1 MTRRTST
8 SNERGVRRPPARIR
22 TRLPAG
28 AAAALL
34 LCVPAGLEG
43 QAEPPPLPVENDLV
57 RVVDHPGRG
66 ELEVVVGPVDL
77 PAGGPHLRLPVQMVT
92 LPIDGWLHGFDWEMR
107 DAAGNELPDGL
118 LHHVNLI
125 DPDNRELFAPI
136 PRRVLAAGRETP
148 KQRMPRLL
156 GYPIPPGTRIL
167 VSSMF
172 ANPTGR
178 NHEEAYLHVRLLY
191 SREEDRLIR
200 PRNVYPFY
208 LEVMGP
214 VGPKSFPL
222 PPGRTVR
229 RWEGSP
235 AIDGRLL
242 AIGGH
247 LHDFGE
253 YVRLVDVT
261 EGKVL
266 FEARPV
272 VNAEGR
278 VVSLRTGHLWWKGG
292 IRIHRDRV
300 YRIEVAYENPLD
312 GPAPDGG
319 MGVLGGVVLASGD
332 GEWPPLDRH
341 HVAYV
346 EDLRNTL
353 EEPFRESGHGGH
365 GAGDHGDGGHG
376 GHGEGSHEDP
386 GDGDHDHGHAGPGDG
401 NHGSVPDD
409 SYRRGG
415 AGGRR

>member
-1 MTRRTST
+1 MRSA
-8 SNERGVRRPPARIR
+8 RPAALPPPLPRARARMR

-34 LCVPAGLEG
+34 LPLSLPGGLGG
-43 QAEPPPLPVENDLV
+43 QAEPPALPEESDLV
-57 RVVDHPGRG
+57 RVVDHPERG
-66 ELEVVVGPVDL
+66 ELEVVVGPVAL

-92 LPIDGWLHGFDWEMR
+92 LPIEGWLHGFDWSMR
-107 DAAGNELPDGL
+107 DAGGEELPRRL

-125 DPDNRELFAPI
+125 DPDARELFAPI
-136 PRRVLAAGRETP
+136 PRRVVAAGRETP
-148 KQRMPRLL
+148 RQRMPRFL
-156 GYPIPPGTRIL
+156 GYPIPRGTRIL

-172 ANPTGR
+172 ANPTDRDYEG
-178 NHEEAYLHVRLLY
+178 AYLHVRLLY
-191 SREEDRLIR
+191 SRGEDRLVR
-200 PRNVYPFY
+200 PREVYPFY
-208 LEVMGP
+208 LDVMGP

-229 RWEGSP
+229 GWEGRP

-261 EGKVL
+261 RGKVL
-266 FEARPV
+266 FEMRPV
-272 VNAEGR
+272 VNERGR

-300 YRIEVAYENPLD
+300 YRIEVAYDNPLD

-332 GEWPPLDRH
+332 ARWPPLDRH
-341 HVAYV
+341 HIAYV

-353 EEPFRESGHGGH
+353 EEPFRESGHDGH
-365 GAGDHGDGGHG
+365 GEHDHAHGGGSAGDSRPAHDHGGGGSGRDGPAHGHG
-376 GHGEGSHEDP
+376 G
-386 GDGDHDHGHAGPGDG
+386 
-401 NHGSVPDD
+401 
-409 SYRRGG
+409 GG
-415 AGGRR
+415 LR